1 MIRKTLLFRNLVDNI
16 PKNVGLYSIGIL
28 FLTISGYAFDVLEM
42 VWGLFAF
49 IISYSSVYV
58 FNDIFDIAEDERDPT
73 KRMRKPLV
81 QGSVEKSE
89 AVTIWLVF
97 LFVGLLLSH
106 IQNLTLFGILC
117 ILIITNA
124 LYSIPILTPSKSQSG
139 QHVDDQ
145 ETRMLDMTRPR
156 SLKYTIVGLPLV
168 FIMQFLK
175 ILLPWTLTTELA
187 MFPFLF
193 ASGFSLIYL
202 VLFKGYKTNYTIGE
216 SIMHKPRLFGA
227 AAIVFVLSMLIHR
240 EPMLQASIFLY
251 LVAGIALF
259 RNSRLIDKKVIFLGS
274 VYILLGIVI
283 LFWLI
288 PFFQA

>member
-1 MIRKTLLFRNLVDNI
+1 
-16 PKNVGLYSIGIL
+16 
-28 FLTISGYAFDVLEM
+28 
-42 VWGLFAF
+42 
-49 IISYSSVYV
+49 
-58 FNDIFDIAEDERDPT
+58 PT

-81 QGSVEKSE
+81 QGSVKKLE

-97 LFVGLLLSH
+97 LLVGLLLSL

-124 LYSIPILTPSKSQSG
+124 LYSIPILTPSKSKSG
-139 QHVDDQ
+139 QHDDDQ
-145 ETRMLDMTRPR
+145 ETRMLDITRPR

-193 ASGFSLIYL
+193 ASGFSLLYL

-216 SIMHKPRLFGA
+216 SIMHKPRSFGA
-227 AAIVFVLSMLIHR
+227 AVIVFVLSMLIHQ

-274 VYILLGIVI
+274 VYILLGIVF

>member
-16 PKNVGLYSIGIL
+16 PKNMGLYSVGIL
-28 FLTISGYAFDVLEM
+28 FLTISRYTFNVLEM
-42 VWGLFAF
+42 VFGLIAF

-89 AVTIWLVF
+89 AVKIWLVF
-97 LFVGLLLSH
+97 LIVGLLLSL
-106 IQNLTLFGILC
+106 IQNLMMFGILC
-117 ILIITNA
+117 ILIFTNA
-124 LYSIPILTPSKSQSG
+124 LYSIPIVTPLKSQSA
-139 QHVDDQ
+139 QDDDE
-145 ETRMLDMTRPR
+145 ETHMLDLTRPR

-175 ILLPWTLTTELA
+175 ILLPWTLTTDLS

-193 ASGFSLIYL
+193 ASGFSLLYL

-216 SIMHKPRLFGA
+216 SIIHKPRLFGA
-227 AAIVFVLSMLIHR
+227 AVIIFVLSMLIHQ
-240 EPMLQASIFLY
+240 EPMLQASILLY
-251 LVAGIALF
+251 LAAGIALF
-259 RNSRLIDKKVIFLGS
+259 RNSRFIDKKVIFLGS